1 MRHLDLFSGIGG
13 FALAVDHVW
22 YEEKNE
28 HTFCEIDQFC
38 QAVLKKHWPTARTYS
53 DIRELKLHRGT
64 ADIITGG
71 FPCQPF
77 SSAGARRGT
86 EDDRHLWPEMLRVIR
101 DVSPRW
107 VVGENVRGLTNWSGG
122 LVFDEVQSDLES
134 AGYEVLPFLLPAIAV
149 NAPHR
154 RDRIWIVA
162 HAKDSDDRGGAREV
176 SQANEQIREARP
188 IQRATELGGTDSRSS
203 NPTSER
209 SGTWGAK
216 REGQQREATSVIAN
230 SITTNTER
238 CGRNEGRGKG
248 MDTQEQTS
256 KRPQFSNNDWQR
268 DWPQVA
274 TELCRMDDGLPAELD
289 GLKLS
294 KAKHREQRIHALGNA
309 IVPQVAME
317 ILQTIKLYELN
328 K

>member
-13 FALAVDHVW
+13 FALAVDRVW
-22 YEEKNE
+22 YEKENE
-28 HTFCEIDQFC
+28 HIFCDNDDFC

-53 DIRELKLHRGT
+53 DIRELTLDRGS

-107 VVGENVRGLTNWSGG
+107 VVGENVRGLINWSGG

-162 HAKDSDDRGGAREV
+162 HAEDSDDRGGAREV
-176 SQANEQIREARP
+176 SQANEQRWEAGQV
-188 IQRATELGGTDSRSS
+188 QRTPKLGGADSR
-203 NPTSER
+203 
-209 SGTWGAK
+209 
-216 REGQQREATSVIAN
+216 I
-230 SITTNTER
+230 TNTER
-238 CGRNEGRGKG
+238 RRRDEGRSEGV
-248 MDTQEQTS
+248 DTQEQAS
-256 KRPQFSNNDWQR
+256 ERPQPSYNDWQR

-309 IVPQVAME
+309 IVPQVAMQ

-328 K
+328 R